1 MRFICRGRAE
11 SVISRKIKCE
21 MILEE
26 TRMCQ
31 GSKCQDIFQIL
42 LANAM
47 LQCVSRSLYISTL
60 KFLTVG
66 MTDLLGQID
75 LCGRPP
81 SCALWVSSASLAF
94 THYMATTHSPQA
106 VARKTS
112 PNIAKCPLRAE
123 SPWVENSTQQM
134 LYAQLVLAL
143 ISLEGGLL

>member
-1 MRFICRGRAE
+1 MKRQECAR
-11 SVISRKIKCE
+11 V
-21 MILEE
+21 
-26 TRMCQ
+26 
-31 GSKCQDIFQIL
+31 
-42 LANAM
+42 ANARIFSRFSWQM
-47 LQCVSRSLYISTL
+47 QCYNVFPGLYISLFTL

-81 SCALWVSSASLAF
+81 SCALRVSSASLAF

-143 ISLEGGLL
+143 VSLEGGLL